1 MATPY
6 QLSPPEQFNCSN
18 AEEWPHWIRRFER
31 FRSASGLAEKSEES
45 QVNTLV
51 YSMGDTADDILLSFG
66 LTAAEL
72 KVYDTVK
79 EKFDGY
85 FTKKKNTI
93 YERARFN
100 SRKQDDGEPVEAFI
114 TSLHKLA
121 AKCEYGD
128 LRDQMIRDRI
138 VVGIR
143 NHALSEKMQLDETLD
158 LAKATKMA
166 RENEAI
172 KQQQPEIRDSATAD
186 IKVKTEVNAVHGKGH
201 SGKQRRNPPPSGSQR
216 KGPPKSTSTQP
227 KRTHKVCTRCGNTH
241 PPGKDHCP
249 AKDTKCHNCGKLG
262 HYQRVC
268 RNTINAVTTSP
279 QPEDEKFLGAITQEN
294 SEPWIVQIQVNR
306 HPVNFKIDTGADVT
320 IIPSRLYRRNRDGP
334 LEPTGMTLVGP
345 TRHTLEVLGCFEAQL
360 QRDSKKAVDKVYVVK
375 GLQTPLAGRPTI
387 QKLELVKRI
396 QEVTLDEE
404 YITAEY
410 PELFS
415 GLGRIK
421 GSYRIEL
428 EESAKPYSVST
439 PRRVPIPLL
448 PKVKEELERMETL
461 GVISKIDEPTDWC
474 AGMVVVPKPGN
485 GVRICVDLTRL
496 NRYVKRER
504 HILPSVDQVLAQIG
518 DAKVFSKLDA
528 NSGFWQIELDPE
540 SSKLT
545 TFITPY
551 GKYRFNRL
559 PFGISSAPEFFQKRM
574 SEILRGCE
582 GVVGLIDDVLVH
594 GRTEKEHHERLM
606 AVLQRLKNEGVTL
619 NKNKCIFYTNI
630 IHFLGQKVDSDGV
643 SPDEEKIRAIQEIP
657 RPTNIT
663 EI

>member
-1 MATPY
+1 M
-6 QLSPPEQFNCSN
+6 N
-18 AEEWPHWIRRFER
+18 RR
-31 FRSASGLAEKSEES
+31 
-45 QVNTLV
+45 
-51 YSMGDTADDILLSFG
+51 
-66 LTAAEL
+66 
-72 KVYDTVK
+72 
-79 EKFDGY
+79 
-85 FTKKKNTI
+85 
-93 YERARFN
+93 
-100 SRKQDDGEPVEAFI
+100 
-114 TSLHKLA
+114 
-121 AKCEYGD
+121 
-128 LRDQMIRDRI
+128 
-138 VVGIR
+138 
-143 NHALSEKMQLDETLD
+143 
-158 LAKATKMA
+158 
-166 RENEAI
+166 
-172 KQQQPEIRDSATAD
+172 
-186 IKVKTEVNAVHGKGH
+186 
-201 SGKQRRNPPPSGSQR
+201 
-216 KGPPKSTSTQP
+216 
-227 KRTHKVCTRCGNTH
+227 
-241 PPGKDHCP
+241 
-249 AKDTKCHNCGKLG
+249 
-262 HYQRVC
+262 
-268 RNTINAVTTSP
+268 
-279 QPEDEKFLGAITQEN
+279 
-294 SEPWIVQIQVNR
+294 
-306 HPVNFKIDTGADVT
+306 PVNFKIDTGADVT
-320 IIPSRLYRRNRDGP
+320 VIPSRLYRRNRDGS

-485 GVRICVDLTRL
+485 GVRICIDLTRL

-504 HILPSVDQVLAQIG
+504 HILLSVDQVLAQIG

-551 GKYRFNRL
+551 GRYRFNRL
-559 PFGISSAPEFFQKRM
+559 PFRISSAPEFFQKRM

-582 GVVGLIDDVLVH
+582 VS
-594 GRTEKEHHERLM
+594 LM
-606 AVLQRLKNEGVTL
+606 MFLFMEELK
-619 NKNKCIFYTNI
+619 KSITNASW
-630 IHFLGQKVDSDGV
+630 QCCRD
-643 SPDEEKIRAIQEIP
+643 
-657 RPTNIT
+657 
-663 EI
+663 